1 MEDIYIGTP
10 NAKQDEFLRCK
21 KKYVAFGGARGG
33 GKSWAVRCKAKL
45 LAQRYPGIRMLLV
58 RRTMPEIETNHLE
71 TLRLELAG
79 TAVYRAEE
87 RRFVF
92 GNGSVLQFGYCS
104 CDRDADRYQGAEYDV
119 IFFDEA
125 TQLKEQWMRKL
136 AACVRGVNGFP
147 KRIYYTCNPGG
158 PGHGYIKRLFID
170 RRYEPGENGGEY
182 AFIPARVTDNGALLA
197 RQPEYIRQLEALPPK
212 LRAAWLE
219 GRWDVLAGQVFQE
232 FTDDPAHYEDGLY
245 THVIKPFKIPW
256 HWTRVVSFDH
266 GYTRPFSFGVWA
278 VDEEGRVYR
287 YKELYGCVPGE
298 ANVGVTCPPGEIARQ
313 LADLMEPEFEEGIH
327 VCGIADPAIWDRSR
341 GLSVEEQIRK
351 VFNGVIFMKGDN
363 TRLPGKMQ
371 LHERLKFDEE
381 GRPMLYVFE
390 NCRDFRRTIPALVYD
405 ARRPEDI
412 DTAGEDH
419 IYDETRYFLMS
430 RPIAPRKRSAG
441 PRGLGGDFDL
451 PRSKVATGLLP
462 FAWDAPPR

>member
-58 RRTMPEIETNHLE
+58 RRTMPEIEANHLE

-92 GNGSVLQFGYCS
+92 GNGSVLQFGYCA

-182 AFIPARVTDNGALLA
+182 AFIPARVTDNG
-197 RQPEYIRQLEALPPK
+197 RCWRGSRSIYGSWSRC
-212 LRAAWLE
+212 RRSC
-219 GRWDVLAGQVFQE
+219 GRRGWR
-232 FTDDPAHYEDGLY
+232 DG
-245 THVIKPFKIPW
+245 
-256 HWTRVVSFDH
+256 
-266 GYTRPFSFGVWA
+266 G
-278 VDEEGRVYR
+278 
-287 YKELYGCVPGE
+287 
-298 ANVGVTCPPGEIARQ
+298 TCWR
-313 LADLMEPEFEEGIH
+313 
-327 VCGIADPAIWDRSR
+327 DRCSR
-341 GLSVEEQIRK
+341 SSR
-351 VFNGVIFMKGDN
+351 
-363 TRLPGKMQ
+363 TT
-371 LHERLKFDEE
+371 
-381 GRPMLYVFE
+381 
-390 NCRDFRRTIPALVYD
+390 RRT
-405 ARRPEDI
+405 
-412 DTAGEDH
+412 
-419 IYDETRYFLMS
+419 TRT
-430 RPIAPRKRSAG
+430 
-441 PRGLGGDFDL
+441 GGG
-451 PRSKVATGLLP
+451 RT
-462 FAWDAPPR
+462 

>member
-1 MEDIYIGTP
+1 MGDIYIGTP

-58 RRTMPEIETNHLE
+58 RRTMPEIEANHLE

-182 AFIPARVTDNGALLA
+182 AFIPARVTDNGA
-197 RQPEYIRQLEALPPK
+197 QLEALPPK

-232 FTDDPAHYEDGLY
+232 FTDDPAHYADRRW
-245 THVIKPFKIPW
+245 THVIRPFDIPREWNVYRSYDFGYAKPFSCGW
-256 HWTRVVSFDH
+256 
-266 GYTRPFSFGVWA
+266 WA
-278 VDEEGRVYR
+278 VDFDGRLYR
-287 YKELYGCVPGE
+287 ILELYGCVPGE
-298 ANVGVTCPPGEIARQ
+298 PDTGVRWT
-313 LADLMEPEFEEGIH
+313 PEQIFEQIRTTEATHPYLRGRDIRG
-327 VCGIADPAIWDRSR
+327 VADPAIWDASR
-341 GLSVEEQIRK
+341 GDSIADIADRY
-351 VFNGVIFMKGDN
+351 GVYFEPGDHK
-363 TRLPGKMQ
+363 RLPGWMQ
-371 LHERLKFDEE
+371 VHYRLAFDAA
-381 GRPMLYVFE
+381 GLPMLYVFH
-390 NCRDFRRTIPALVYD
+390 NCQDTRRTLPLLRYD
-405 ARRPEDI
+405 AHAPEDV
-412 DTAGEDH
+412 DTRQEDH
-419 IYDETRYFLMS
+419 IADEIRYLCQS
-430 RPIAPRKRSAG
+430 DPIAPRPVVQRTPKV
-441 PRGLGGDFDL
+441 FDPL
-451 PRSKVATGLLP
+451 SR
-462 FAWDAPPR
+462 D

>member
-58 RRTMPEIETNHLE
+58 RRTMPEIEANHLE

-92 GNGSVLQFGYCS
+92 GNGSVLQFGYCA

-136 AACVRGVNGFP
+136 AACVRGVNGIP

-170 RRYEPGENGGEY
+170 RRFEPGEREDTY
-182 AFIPARVTDNGALLA
+182 SFVQALVTDNRVLLE
-197 RQPEYIRQLEALPPK
+197 RQPDYLQQLETLPPK
-212 LRAAWLE
+212 LREAWLH
-219 GRWDVLAGQVFQE
+219 GSWDVYEGQFFEDFRDVPE
-232 FTDDPAHYEDGLY
+232 HYRDRRW
-245 THVIKPFKIPW
+245 THVIEPFVPDKGWTVCRSYDFGYGKPFSCAW
-256 HWTRVVSFDH
+256 
-266 GYTRPFSFGVWA
+266 WA
-278 VDEEGRVYR
+278 VDYDGVLYR
-287 YKELYGCVPGE
+287 ILELYGCTRTPNE
-298 ANVGVTCPPGEIARQ
+298 GVKWTPDRQFAEIRRIETEHPW
-313 LADLMEPEFEEGIH
+313 LKGREITG
-327 VCGIADPAIWDRSR
+327 VADPAIWDASR
-341 GLSVEEQIRK
+341 GESVAQTAARY
-351 VFNGVIFMKGDN
+351 GVYFSPGDN
-363 TRLPGKMQ
+363 ERIAGWMQCHYRLQ
-371 LHERLKFDEE
+371 FDEN
-381 GRPMLYVFE
+381 GYPRMYVFRNCRAFIRTVPLMLYSQ
-390 NCRDFRRTIPALVYD
+390 T
-405 ARRPEDI
+405 RPEDL
-412 DTAGEDH
+412 DTALEDH
-419 IYDETRYFLMS
+419 VCDEWRYFCMS
-430 RPIAPRKRSAG
+430 RPVRPI
-441 PRGLGGDFDL
+441 RGGQTAAIWSDPLDQL
-451 PRSKVATGLLP
+451 R
-462 FAWDAPPR
+462 

>member
-58 RRTMPEIETNHLE
+58 RRTMPEIEANHLE

-197 RQPEYIRQLEALPPK
+197 RQPEYVRQLEALPPK

-219 GRWDVLAGQVFQE
+219 GKWDVLAGQVFQE
-232 FTDDPAHYEDGLY
+232 FTDDPEHYEDRRW
-245 THVIKPFKIPW
+245 THVIKPFRIPAHWKIW
-256 HWTRVVSFDH
+256 R
-266 GYTRPFSFGVWA
+266 GYDFGYSRPFSVGWYA
-278 VDEEGRVYR
+278 ADEEGRLYR
-287 YKELYGCVPGE
+287 IKELYGCDGTPNEGLKIDPVEQARRIKE
-298 ANVGVTCPPGEIARQ
+298 AEENDPMLKGRVIQGV
-313 LADLMEPEFEEGIH
+313 
-327 VCGIADPAIWDRSR
+327 ADPAI
-341 GLSVEEQIRK
+341 
-351 VFNGVIFMKGDN
+351 FNESQGESIAQMQEKHPYYLVWHPGDH
-363 TRLPGKMQ
+363 TRLAGKMQ
-371 LHERLKFDEE
+371 MHYRLAFNAE
-381 GRPMLYVFE
+381 GRPMLQVFDT
-390 NCRDFRRTIPALVYD
+390 CKHFIRTIPNLVYD
-405 ARRPEDI
+405 ESNVEDI
-412 DTAGEDH
+412 DSGQEDH
-419 IYDETRYFLMS
+419 IYDECRYVLMENPISPRQIQKETVLRDDPLDLDKHKSRTRVM
-430 RPIAPRKRSAG
+430 R
-441 PRGLGGDFDL
+441 
-451 PRSKVATGLLP
+451 V
-462 FAWDAPPR
+462 

>member
-58 RRTMPEIETNHLE
+58 RRTMTEIEANHLE

-92 GNGSVLQFGYCS
+92 GNGSVLQFGYCA

-182 AFIPARVTDNGALLA
+182 AFIPARATDNGALLA

-232 FTDDPAHYEDGLY
+232 FTDDPAHYADRRW
-245 THVIKPFKIPW
+245 THVIRPFDIPREWNVYRSYDFGYAKPFSCGW
-256 HWTRVVSFDH
+256 
-266 GYTRPFSFGVWA
+266 WA
-278 VDEEGRVYR
+278 VDFDGCVYR
-287 YKELYGCVPGE
+287 ILELYGCTGRPNEGLRIDPVEQAKRIRE
-298 ANVGVTCPPGEIARQ
+298 AEQNDPLLRGRVIHGV
-313 LADLMEPEFEEGIH
+313 
-327 VCGIADPAIWDRSR
+327 ADPAIFDESR
-341 GLSVEEQIRK
+341 GESIAAMMERSPHFLHWQP
-351 VFNGVIFMKGDN
+351 GDH
-363 TRLPGKMQ
+363 TRLAGKMQ
-371 LHERLKFDEE
+371 FHYRLRFAPD
-381 GRPMLYVFE
+381 GRPMLQVFSS
-390 NCRDFRRTIPALVYD
+390 CKHFIRTLPNLVYD
-405 ARRPEDI
+405 ESNVEDI
-412 DTAGEDH
+412 DTRQEDH
-419 IYDETRYFLMS
+419 IYDECRYVLMEH
-430 RPIAPRKRSAG
+430 PISPPEASA
-441 PRGLGGDFDL
+441 
-451 PRSKVATGLLP
+451 
-462 FAWDAPPR
+462 APPRPDDPLELHRQARFYRI

>member
-58 RRTMPEIETNHLE
+58 RRTMPEIEANHLE

-92 GNGSVLQFGYCS
+92 GNGSVLQFGYCA

-232 FTDDPAHYEDGLY
+232 FTDDPAHYADRRW
-245 THVIKPFKIPW
+245 THVIRPFDIPREWNVYRSYDFGYAKPFSCGW
-256 HWTRVVSFDH
+256 
-266 GYTRPFSFGVWA
+266 WA
-278 VDEEGRVYR
+278 VDFDGCVYR
-287 YKELYGCVPGE
+287 ILELYGCTGRPNEGLRIDPVEQAKRIRE
-298 ANVGVTCPPGEIARQ
+298 AEQNDPLLRGRVIHGV
-313 LADLMEPEFEEGIH
+313 
-327 VCGIADPAIWDRSR
+327 ADPAIFDESR
-341 GLSVEEQIRK
+341 GESIAAMMERSPHFLRWQP
-351 VFNGVIFMKGDN
+351 GDH
-363 TRLPGKMQ
+363 TRLAGKMQ
-371 LHERLKFDEE
+371 FHYRLRFAPD
-381 GRPMLYVFE
+381 GRPMLQVFSS
-390 NCRDFRRTIPALVYD
+390 CKHFIRTLPNLVYD
-405 ARRPEDI
+405 ESNVEDI
-412 DTAGEDH
+412 DTRQEDH
-419 IYDETRYFLMS
+419 IYDECRYVLMEH
-430 RPIAPRKRSAG
+430 PISPPEASA
-441 PRGLGGDFDL
+441 
-451 PRSKVATGLLP
+451 T
-462 FAWDAPPR
+462 PPRPDDPLELHRQARFYRI